1 MQELPV
7 YRLRV
12 KLDSHD
18 FASLASTTIGRLFN
32 PFPTDFF
39 ATPPRLFPRH
49 ICDTGLVRY
58 LSASLAANGRTI
70 P

>member
-18 FASLASTTIGRLFN
+18 FVPLASTTVGRLSN

-39 ATPPRLFPRH
+39 VTPPRLFPRH

-58 LSASLAANGRTI
+58 PSASFVADGRMI